1 MLLYSRGASSR
12 AVIPGRGF
20 HELASPFLPSEVRHL
35 LRGGT
40 FAFGAPVASSGPKHG
55 RSGGLGLHILLVDDS
70 RTNLKIAEQIL
81 VRMGC
86 KVTTAENGQQGLGAL
101 RDAADRGEVFDL
113 VFMDCQMP
121 VLDGYEATR
130 RLRASDTPYRGIPVI
145 ALTAQIGPGERAH
158 CLAAGMNDYLTKP
171 ISRQSVWRLLQRHAS
186 GTKLGDGV
194 SKTDTCSKMRQGGDP
209 MGQLI
214 GAKPS

>member
-1 MLLYSRGASSR
+1 LLYAR
-12 AVIPGRGF
+12 AAATRALIQGRGF
-20 HELASPFLPSEVRHL
+20 HELASPFVPSEVRHL

-40 FAFGAPVASSGPKHG
+40 FAFGAPVNAPGPRSVK
-55 RSGGLGLHILLVDDS
+55 SGGFGLQILLVDDS

-86 KVTTAENGQQGLGAL
+86 KVCTAENGQQGLDSLA
-101 RDAADRGEVFDL
+101 DAHGRGEVFDL

-130 RLRASDTPYRGIPVI
+130 RLRGSDASYRAIPVI

-158 CLAAGMNDYLTKP
+158 CLA
-171 ISRQSVWRLLQRHAS
+171 
-186 GTKLGDGV
+186 
-194 SKTDTCSKMRQGGDP
+194 GG
-209 MGQLI
+209 
-214 GAKPS
+214 